1 MIVDE
6 GMAVKNGEHVS
17 IECIKQYGVG
27 CNADNPACGRNYH
40 YHKYIELMYMTKGK
54 LNAYVDNKMY
64 VIGPG
69 DMMIIFPNEPHTFAS
84 AEGGD
89 HENIVIKMLPEV
101 LMTREQTVREFEY
114 FMNMTTPHETRIIKV
129 SEAVSAALY
138 AAADEYEDSSYA
150 AELIMRSNIIK
161 LCATV
166 LVKWKENGE
175 IITFTD
181 GTKKE
186 NIKILKRLM
195 ELTVAEKGCLK
206 TREAAKFCNFSD
218 GYFVRFFKS
227 VMGMSFTEYTRDVKI
242 REAERL
248 LKCTDKSITDIAQ
261 ELEYA
266 TASHF
271 IKDFEKK
278 KSISPGRYR
287 RGGKI
292 V

>member
-6 GMAVKNGEHVS
+6 GMAVKNGERVS
-17 IECIKQYGVG
+17 IECIKQYGKN
-27 CNADNPACGRNYH
+27 CNVDDPSKGRNYH

-54 LNAYVDNKMY
+54 LNVYIDNKMF

-69 DMMIIFPNEPHTFAS
+69 EMIIIFPSEPHTFGS
-84 AEGGD
+84 AEGGN
-89 HENIVIKMLPEV
+89 HENIVIKMLPEILV
-101 LMTREQTVREFEY
+101 TREQTVRELEY
-114 FMNMTTPHETRIIKV
+114 YMNMTIPHKTRLIMVNEETRK
-129 SEAVSAALY
+129 ALCS
-138 AAADEYEDSSYA
+138 AADEYEDGSYA
-150 AELIMRSNIIK
+150 AELVMRSDIIK
-161 LCATV
+161 LCAEI
-166 LVKWKENGE
+166 LVQWKKNDE

-186 NIKILKRLM
+186 NIKVLKELM
-195 ELTVAEKGCLK
+195 EHTTLKKGCIK
-206 TREAAKFCNFSD
+206 THEAARFCNFSD
-218 GYFVRFFKS
+218 GYFIRFFKS

-248 LKCTDKSITDIAQ
+248 LKCTDESVTDIAQ

-278 KSISPGRYR
+278 KGISPGKYR
-287 RGGKI
+287 RGEKI